1 MVCMKKVETNLKD
14 AYLIK
19 LEKYEDER
27 GFFIQSFNI
36 KEHHYEAR
44 LQLPVLLQDNHSR
57 SSKGV
62 LRGLHYQIEH
72 PQGKLI
78 RCINGVIFDVIVD
91 LRKSS
96 STFGEW
102 FGIKLDRPELQL
114 WVPPGFAHGFYT
126 LSDAAD
132 VGYKTSDY

>member
-114 WVPPGFAHGFYT
+114 WVPPGFAHGFI
-126 LSDAAD
+126 L
-132 VGYKTSDY
+132 

>member
-1 MVCMKKVETNLKD
+1 MKKVETNLKD

-36 KEHHYEAR
+36 QEHH
-44 LQLPVLLQDNHSR
+44 LPVLLQDNHSR

-78 RCINGVIFDVIVD
+78 RCINGVII
-91 LRKSS
+91 SS
-96 STFGEW
+96 MLIPPCW
-102 FGIKLDRPELQL
+102 KVCLYKLIYL
-114 WVPPGFAHGFYT
+114 WYW
-126 LSDAAD
+126 LE
-132 VGYKTSDY
+132 